1 MLSNK
6 YVVKCFVVLDD
17 PLDLVSQNK
26 NQINLHRTWLIYK

>member
-6 YVVKCFVVLDD
+6 YVVKCFVVSDD
-17 PLDLVSQNK
+17 SLDLVSQNK